1 MSDFRTKSNFA
12 VLFRALCTAEAMEMI
27 ALSVNFVAIV
37 FKAGAGVSALGEAVG
52 LRSHQSGTWIWLG
65 PWRVGLFG
73 ADAASS

>member
-1 MSDFRTKSNFA
+1 
-12 VLFRALCTAEAMEMI
+12 MEMI
-27 ALSVNFVAIV
+27 ALSVNFVAIA